1 MDISRLAA
9 VWVPLHHGGG
19 SCRLLV
25 LPSRDDEPGVP
36 AGRASPYRRLEWFGA
51 YPAAREHPSDHRV
64 RIPHLTR
71 RKLIATPDRSRN
83 LRDQVEYSPRTIF
96 VVGHSPRAVYG
107 LGDVRNMSTTPKT
120 DLIAEDPKPA
130 CPATADSAFG
140 DDAPLLAAQVCDR
153 SLLDDERP
161 LSDFNL
167 ERRVVEITCRTPL
180 HPGRQ
185 RLVDPT
191 VGTDKLP
198 ARA

>member
-1 MDISRLAA
+1 MQT
-9 VWVPLHHGGG
+9 PL
-19 SCRLLV
+19 
-25 LPSRDDEPGVP
+25 
-36 AGRASPYRRLEWFGA
+36 RASTQAITEFEFHISPVA
-51 YPAAREHPSDHRV
+51 SS
-64 RIPHLTR
+64 
-71 RKLIATPDRSRN
+71 SRP
-83 LRDQVEYSPRTIF
+83 QTGVGTCAIVEYSPRTFF

-107 LGDVRNMSTTPKT
+107 LGDVRDMSTAPKT

-140 DDAPLLAAQVCDR
+140 DDAPLLAAQVWDR
-153 SLLDDERP
+153 SLLDHERP

-180 HPGRQ
+180 HPRRQ

-191 VGTDKLP
+191 VDRDKLP